1 MAYHSIEEILRYCE
15 KHGKAFYEAVLDE
28 DIAERE
34 VSREESLEEMRG
46 MWDAMLTA
54 AGSYEGEARS
64 ASGLAGGQGK
74 AMEEYRKQGDSLCG
88 DYLNRVMAQALEM
101 GESNACMKR
110 IVAAPTA
117 GACGVLP
124 AVLIPYFY
132 REGCGHEVMVQA
144 LYVAA
149 GIGQVIASRAF
160 IAGAAGGCQA
170 EVGAASSMAAG
181 ALVALKGGSGR
192 QIADAAAMALKALL
206 GLVCDPVAGLV
217 EVPCVKRNVVGA
229 VNAMASAD
237 MALAG
242 IASAIPAD
250 QVFDAMRE
258 VGEKMHP
265 SLRETAEGGLAA
277 TREGLRIA
285 GRLRGK

>member
-1 MAYHSIEEILRYCE
+1 MAYQSVEGILKYCRAQ
-15 KHGKAFYEAVLDE
+15 GKRFFEAVLE
-28 DIAERE
+28 DDMEERK
-34 VSREESLEEMRG
+34 VSREESLKEMYG
-46 MWDAMLTA
+46 MWDAMLL
-54 AGSYEGEARS
+54 AGTSYEKEARS
-64 ASGLAGGQGK
+64 ASRLVGGQG
-74 AMEEYRKQGDSLCG
+74 AAVEEYRKKGDTLCG
-88 DYLNRVMAQALEM
+88 DYLNQVIEQALEM

-124 AVLIPYFY
+124 AVLIPFY
-132 REGCGHEVMVQA
+132 RSGQGSHEQIVEA

-170 EVGAASSMAAG
+170 EIGAASSMAAA
-181 ALVALKGGSGR
+181 ALV
-192 QIADAAAMALKALL
+192 AMALKNLL

-217 EVPCVKRNVVGA
+217 EVPCVKRNVAGA
-229 VNAMASAD
+229 VNAMACAD

-265 SLRETAEGGLAA
+265 SLRETGEGGLAA
-277 TREGLRIA
+277 TKEGMRIVGELRH
-285 GRLRGK
+285 

>member
-1 MAYHSIEEILRYCE
+1 MAYQSVEGILKYCRAQ
-15 KHGKAFYEAVLDE
+15 GKRFFEAVLE
-28 DIAERE
+28 DDMEERK
-34 VSREESLEEMRG
+34 VSREESLKEMYG
-46 MWDAMLTA
+46 MWDAMLL
-54 AGSYEGEARS
+54 AGTSYEKEARS
-64 ASGLAGGQGK
+64 ASRLVGGQG
-74 AMEEYRKQGDSLCG
+74 AAVEEYRKKGDTLCG
-88 DYLNRVMAQALEM
+88 DYLNQVIEQALEM

-124 AVLIPYFY
+124 AALIPFY
-132 REGCGHEVMVQA
+132 RSGQGSHEQIVEA

-170 EVGAASSMAAG
+170 EIGAASSMAAA
-181 ALVALKGGSGR
+181 ALVALKGGTNE
-192 QIADAAAMALKALL
+192 QIVHGAAMALKNLL

-217 EVPCVKRNVVGA
+217 EVPCVKRNVAGA
-229 VNAMASAD
+229 VNAMACAD

-242 IASAIPAD
+242 ITSAIPAD

-265 SLRETAEGGLAA
+265 SLRETGEGGLAA
-277 TREGLRIA
+277 TKEGMRIVRELRH
-285 GRLRGK
+285 